1 MSNHFP
7 EVQDLSV
14 CVVLPAYH
22 AAKTL
27 KATLERLPSGA
38 CQDII
43 LVDDAST
50 DDTIDVA
57 RELGIKVHRH
67 PENRGYG
74 GNQKTC
80 YRLALETDADV
91 IVMLHPDN
99 QYDGALVPFMTGFIK
114 AGVVDIVLGSRIS
127 RREEVLAGGM
137 PPIKYIA
144 NRFLTIVENVVL
156 GLNLPEYHTGY
167 RAYHRRVL
175 ETINFEACSD
185 DFVFDQQFLVQA
197 RVHRTAHR
205 GRAGADAL
213 RPGVEQHSAGPKHQ
227 VRVRHAGCAGPIRAV
242 PRRLEVAGVVS
253 ATATCVR
260 SRSLRC
266 SVEHHARAVRPG
278 VREDVL
284 FGILAI
290 LPSAIDRFQLDSL
303 IPAARERAIDPF
315 DRRPFGLGSRPCDAA
330 ARSSP
335 V

>member
-1 MSNHFP
+1 MSKHFP
-7 EVQDLSV
+7 DVEDLSV

-27 KATLERLPSGA
+27 EATLERLPEGA

-50 DDTIDVA
+50 DDTSEVA
-57 RELGIKVHRH
+57 RRLGITVHRH
-67 PENRGYG
+67 PTNRGYG

-80 YRLALETDADV
+80 YNMALATSADIV
-91 IVMLHPDN
+91 VMLHPDN

-144 NRFLTIVENVVL
+144 NRFLTILENVVL

-175 ETINFEACSD
+175 ETVNFEACSD

-197 RVHRTAHR
+197 RVHGLRIGAVPVPTHYGPESSSSPLGRSTKYAFGTLAALGR
-205 GRAGADAL
+205 YLLFRAGWRSQRLFQL
-213 RPGVEQHSAGPKHQ
+213 RP
-227 VRVRHAGCAGPIRAV
+227 
-242 PRRLEVAGVVS
+242 
-253 ATATCVR
+253 ATQST
-260 SRSLRC
+260 
-266 SVEHHARAVRPG
+266 
-278 VREDVL
+278 
-284 FGILAI
+284 
-290 LPSAIDRFQLDSL
+290 DR
-303 IPAARERAIDPF
+303 
-315 DRRPFGLGSRPCDAA
+315 
-330 ARSSP
+330 
-335 V
+335 

>member
-1 MSNHFP
+1 MRGNECSILCRLSSHFP

-27 KATLERLPSGA
+27 EATLERLPPRRVSGHHSRRRREHGRHDRRGA
-38 CQDII
+38 G
-43 LVDDAST
+43 
-50 DDTIDVA
+50 A
-57 RELGIKVHRH
+57 RNQS
-67 PENRGYG
+67 PPPSENRGYG

-80 YRLALETDADV
+80 YRLALETDADI

-144 NRFLTIVENVVL
+144 NRFLTILENVVL

-197 RVHRTAHR
+197 RVH
-205 GRAGADAL
+205 GL
-213 RPGVEQHSAGPKHQ
+213 RIG
-227 VRVRHAGCAGPIRAV
+227 AV
-242 PRRLEVAGVVS
+242 PVPTHYGPESSSIPLGRSTKYAFGTLAALGRYLAVPCRLEVAAAVS
-253 ATATCVR
+253 
-260 SRSLRC
+260 
-266 SVEHHARAVRPG
+266 
-278 VREDVL
+278 
-284 FGILAI
+284 
-290 LPSAIDRFQLDSL
+290 
-303 IPAARERAIDPF
+303 
-315 DRRPFGLGSRPCDAA
+315 AA
-330 ARSSP
+330 ARDAGSAHSAAL
-335 V
+335 

>member
-1 MSNHFP
+1 LSSHFP

-80 YRLALETDADV
+80 YRLALETNADV
-91 IVMLHPDN
+91 VVMLHPDN

-114 AGVVDIVLGSRIS
+114 AGVVDIVLGSRI
-127 RREEVLAGGM
+127 RRRKEVLAGGM

-144 NRFLTIVENVVL
+144 NRFLTILENVVL

-175 ETINFEACSD
+175 ETVNFEACSD
-185 DFVFDQQFLVQA
+185 DFVFDQHFLVQA
-197 RVHRTAHR
+197 RVHRMRIGAVPVPTHYGEESSSIPLGRSTKYAFGTLAVLCR
-205 GRAGADAL
+205 YVLYRAGWRSQAL
-213 RPGVEQHSAGPKHQ
+213 
-227 VRVRHAGCAGPIRAV
+227 
-242 PRRLEVAGVVS
+242 
-253 ATATCVR
+253 
-260 SRSLRC
+260 
-266 SVEHHARAVRPG
+266 
-278 VREDVL
+278 
-284 FGILAI
+284 
-290 LPSAIDRFQLDSL
+290 FQ
-303 IPAARERAIDPF
+303 
-315 DRRPFGLGSRPCDAA
+315 RRPRASGAVHSTAL
-330 ARSSP
+330 
-335 V
+335 

>member
-1 MSNHFP
+1 MIDLHPDDTRRAPEGRLDQQQNDGGEERERGADEQARAHVHHRRFVACKSILAALSNHFP

-27 KATLERLPSGA
+27 KATLDRLPSGA
-38 CQDII
+38 CHDII

-80 YRLALETDADV
+80 YRLALETEADIV
-91 IVMLHPDN
+91 VMLHPDN

-144 NRFLTIVENVVL
+144 NRFLTILENIVL

-175 ETINFEACSD
+175 ETVNFEACSD
-185 DFVFDQQFLVQA
+185 DFVFDQHFLVQA
-197 RVHRTAHR
+197 RVHGLAHR
-205 GRAGADAL
+205 GRACADAL
-213 RPGVEQHSAGPKHQ
+213 RTGIEQHPAGTQHE
-227 VRVRHAGCAGPIRAV
+227 VRVRHARGARTISCCIAPAG
-242 PRRLEVAGVVS
+242 S
-253 ATATCVR
+253 R
-260 SRSLRC
+260 SRLFQ
-266 SVEHHARAVRPG
+266 RAAL
-278 VREDVL
+278 D
-284 FGILAI
+284 AH
-290 LPSAIDRFQLDSL
+290 SAAL
-303 IPAARERAIDPF
+303 
-315 DRRPFGLGSRPCDAA
+315 
-330 ARSSP
+330 
-335 V
+335 

>member
-1 MSNHFP
+1 LSNHFH
-7 EVQDLSV
+7 EVRELSV

-27 KATLERLPSGA
+27 EPTLRRIPEGA

-50 DDTIDVA
+50 DDTIEVA
-57 RELGIKVHRH
+57 RQLGIRVHRH

-80 YRLALETDADV
+80 YRLALETDADI

-137 PPIKYIA
+137 PVIKYVA
-144 NRFLTIVENVVL
+144 NRFLTILENVVL

-175 ETINFEACSD
+175 ETVNFEACSD

-197 RVHRTAHR
+197 RVH
-205 GRAGADAL
+205 GL
-213 RPGVEQHSAGPKHQ
+213 RIG
-227 VRVRHAGCAGPIRAV
+227 AV
-242 PRRLEVAGVVS
+242 PVPTHYGPESSSIPLGRSTKYAFGTFAALGRYVLYRIGWRSQRL
-253 ATATCVR
+253 
-260 SRSLRC
+260 
-266 SVEHHARAVRPG
+266 
-278 VREDVL
+278 
-284 FGILAI
+284 
-290 LPSAIDRFQLDSL
+290 
-303 IPAARERAIDPF
+303 F
-315 DRRPFGLGSRPCDAA
+315 DRRSTPHSAPLLSR
-330 ARSSP
+330 
-335 V
+335 

>member
-7 EVQDLSV
+7 EVQDLAV

-27 KATLERLPSGA
+27 RATLERLPSGA

-50 DDTIDVA
+50 DDTTEVA
-57 RELGIKVHRH
+57 RELGIRVHRH
-67 PENRGYG
+67 SENRGYG

-80 YRLALETDADV
+80 YRLALETQADV

-114 AGVVDIVLGSRIS
+114 AGVVDIVLGSRI
-127 RREEVLAGGM
+127 RRRKEVLAGGM

-144 NRFLTIVENVVL
+144 NRVLTILENVVL

-175 ETINFEACSD
+175 EAVNFEACSD

-197 RVHRTAHR
+197 RVHRLRIGAVPVPTHYGPESSSIPLGRSTRYAFGTLMTLGR
-205 GRAGADAL
+205 YVLYRAGWRSQEL
-213 RPGVEQHSAGPKHQ
+213 FQRRP
-227 VRVRHAGCAGPIRAV
+227 
-242 PRRLEVAGVVS
+242 
-253 ATATCVR
+253 
-260 SRSLRC
+260 
-266 SVEHHARAVRPG
+266 
-278 VREDVL
+278 
-284 FGILAI
+284 
-290 LPSAIDRFQLDSL
+290 LPSALHHST
-303 IPAARERAIDPF
+303 AR
-315 DRRPFGLGSRPCDAA
+315 
-330 ARSSP
+330 
-335 V
+335 

>member
-1 MSNHFP
+1 LSNHFP

-27 KATLERLPSGA
+27 QATLDRMPSGA

-50 DDTIDVA
+50 DDTAEVA
-57 RELGIKVHRH
+57 RKLGISVHRH
-67 PENRGYG
+67 AENRGYG

-80 YRLALETDADV
+80 YRLALDTQADV

-99 QYDGALVPFMTGFIK
+99 QYDGALVPYMVGFIK

-137 PPIKYIA
+137 PLVKYIA
-144 NRFLTIVENVVL
+144 NRVLTIIENVVL

-197 RVHRTAHR
+197 RVHGFRTGAVPVPTHYGPESSSIPLGR
-205 GRAGADAL
+205 STKYAFGTIAALGRYLLYRAGWKSQPLFARRRAAQSRAL
-213 RPGVEQHSAGPKHQ
+213 
-227 VRVRHAGCAGPIRAV
+227 
-242 PRRLEVAGVVS
+242 
-253 ATATCVR
+253 
-260 SRSLRC
+260 
-266 SVEHHARAVRPG
+266 
-278 VREDVL
+278 
-284 FGILAI
+284 
-290 LPSAIDRFQLDSL
+290 
-303 IPAARERAIDPF
+303 
-315 DRRPFGLGSRPCDAA
+315 
-330 ARSSP
+330 
-335 V
+335 